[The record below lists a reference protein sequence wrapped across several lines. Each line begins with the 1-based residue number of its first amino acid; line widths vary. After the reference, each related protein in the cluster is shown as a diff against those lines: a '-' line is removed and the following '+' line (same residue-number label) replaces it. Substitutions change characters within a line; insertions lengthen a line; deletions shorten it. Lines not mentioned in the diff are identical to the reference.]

1 MAWAWSKATATLA
14 LAGRAYVVVVKWLV
28 RVLAGLAGL
37 AVLAMMVITCVDVLL
52 RRLGQPLHGA
62 YDMVRLASVV
72 TIACALPYTT
82 AVKGHVAI
90 EYFFLKLRRPGR
102 LVVDT
107 LARLAAIALFAVLAR
122 QCVAYGQR
130 LRQSGEMMPT
140 LSVPV
145 FWVPYLIAFC
155 CAVVV
160 LVIFHNLTH
169 PGREMIKP

>member
-1 MAWAWSKATATLA
+1 MDRTWAQVAGA
-14 LAGRAYVVVVKWLV
+14 LRAAGRVYVLSVTLLV
-28 RVLAGLAGL
+28 RALAGLAGL
-37 AVLAMMVITCVDVLL
+37 GVLVMTAVTCVDVLL
-52 RRLGQPLHGA
+52 RRLGRPLTGA
-62 YDMVRLASVV
+62 YDVVCLASAV

-90 EYFFLKLRRPGR
+90 EYFFHKLRRSGR
-102 LVVDT
+102 IVVDT
-107 LARLAAIALFAVLAR
+107 LARLAGIALFAVLAR
-122 QCVAYGQR
+122 QSVAYGQR

-140 LSVPV
+140 LAVPL